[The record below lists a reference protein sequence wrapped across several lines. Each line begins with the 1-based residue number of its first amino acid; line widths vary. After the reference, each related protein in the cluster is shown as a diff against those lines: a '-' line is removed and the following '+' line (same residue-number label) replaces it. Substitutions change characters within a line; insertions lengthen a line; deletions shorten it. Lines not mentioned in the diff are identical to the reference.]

1 MFEMHDK
8 FDFHYSVRQKSNF
21 KRHFIKIAKEIY
33 TFLTLN

>member
-8 FDFHYSVRQKSNF
+8 FDFHYSVWQKADF
-21 KRHFIKIAKEIY
+21 KRHFTKIAKEIF